1 MHEALENHGSVL
13 RKLVLGIAA
22 LVGLALGISLARI
35 WAWNPSR
42 LSREAQRELGRT
54 LGCRFEAQ
62 KVEVL
67 AFPRPQV
74 VWSRCRLVWD
84 RGTTAQVRELR
95 LWPALAAMVAGEV
108 VLGSVE
114 LSGVELQ
121 AGKAGDLMGTMSRV
135 AEGRGR
141 GFPDM
146 SLRDASVL
154 VAGASGREV
163 VLRSLRGSLVRGLRS
178 ARISLGFDL
187 ELPQSGSALHGVAL
201 EGSLQKGSLV
211 VRRLS
216 LGELGVG
223 AVVVWLSPTV
233 EAGTWGFRLQGEG
246 LYLNALRPLAMGLAP
261 DLLQVKELFHRVKGG
276 RLNHLRLEVQG
287 RTRDGAL
294 EFLQARMRGELE
306 AGEMLLPEPL
316 GSLRSASGSMLV
328 SHGFLELSSLAGS
341 MDGGRIRGGS
351 LRMHLVDPMAPLH
364 LEAELE
370 ADLQNIPTLLES
382 WPQGAALR
390 GQMRDLYR
398 VRGEA
403 SGRILVDGSRDSPRL
418 GLRLGEL
425 RLFARHREIPYAVE
439 IQGGTLELSPEG
451 IILDRLR
458 GTVGSSSFSEL
469 SGILDPQGEGW
480 MDLRLGEGTLE
491 LEEVWSWLGDRLQR
505 LVPSWELE
513 SVEGRLLIQEG
524 RISGPLRAVENWEGN
539 LTAKLEA
546 QAWCGPLGGILRI
559 SGAQM
564 EFKRDLASIK
574 EAKLELPGGDLH
586 LEGELAGWLPE
597 VKNTKLELRGTLGR
611 SALALVWDVV
621 SQATRTK
628 WRIPEELEAN
638 PMRLAIGEDRLE
650 ISGKMLL
657 DRVLELH
664 LDLVREGGDIQVKQL
679 RFRAPSS
686 HASMWLALGEKG
698 GRLSFEGDLLGGTL
712 ELLVGENPLGQGRI
726 QGNFRAS
733 WSGTGAGALELE
745 AELLARDIP
754 LWSLGMGQLSL
765 LEGSLKGRGGV
776 LEAENVRL
784 EWNGREIHLEAKGQ
798 LSQEGLEWEGIMESA
813 TLDWQTIL
821 EMAERLANLPELAR
835 KGTLGIRLGEL
846 ALAGVSASPFHADLE
861 LEAGGAR
868 LRVRQTSAC
877 NAGFSGTVDL
887 SGGGEWVLYPIARG
901 ASLVGLLSCL
911 GLHPETVEGRV
922 DFQGELRGRELA
934 PGFLESLR
942 GNIEAV
948 LLQGSFRGGLV
959 LERLFKQ
966 LEHRRDLGYWLGS
979 IGSKGISFSRV
990 ILQGSLREG
999 LLDIHDGRLQGPDAL
1014 AVGQGKVDLVTGEL
1028 DVQVLAA
1035 VRQGGRKGS
1044 GQEAEVLLGIK
1055 IVGDLLDPKV
1065 WEVGPQGVSSSL
1077 MSRIRTLHLKEKS
1090 VLEKSRSGKA
1100 DLKK

>member
-13 RKLVLGIAA
+13 RKLLLGIAA
-22 LVGLALGISLARI
+22 VVGLALGVSLARI
-35 WAWNPSR
+35 WAWDPSR

-74 VWSRCRLVWD
+74 VWSRCKLVWE
-84 RGTTAQVRELR
+84 RGTTAQVGQLR
-95 LWPALAAMVAGEV
+95 LQPALAAMVAGEV
-108 VLGSVE
+108 VVGSME
-114 LSGVELQ
+114 ISGVALQ
-121 AGKAGDLMGTMSRV
+121 AGKAGDLVGTMSRV
-135 AEGRGR
+135 AERWGG

-163 VLRSLRGSLVRGLRS
+163 VLRSLSGSLVRSLGS

-187 ELPQSGSALHGVAL
+187 ELPGSGGAVHRVAL

-216 LGELGVG
+216 LGELRVG
-223 AVVVWLSPTV
+223 PVVVGPSPTV
-233 EAGTWGFRLQGEG
+233 EEGTWGVRVQGAE
-246 LYLNALRPLAMGLAP
+246 LYLNSLRPLAMGLAP
-261 DLLQVKELFHRVKGG
+261 DVLQLKELSHRVKGG
-276 RLNHLRLEVQG
+276 RFNHLRLEVQG
-287 RTRDGAL
+287 RARDGAL

-306 AGEMLLPEPL
+306 AGEVLLPEPL
-316 GSLRSASGSMLV
+316 GTLRSASGNMLI

-341 MDGGRIRGGS
+341 MDGGRIRGGR
-351 LRMHLVDPMAPLH
+351 LRMHLVDPKAPFH

-370 ADLQNIPTLLES
+370 ADLQNIPRLLES

-390 GQMRDLYR
+390 GKIRDLYR
-398 VRGEA
+398 VRGKA
-403 SGRILVDGSRDSPRL
+403 SGRILVDGSKDSPKL

-425 RLFARHREIPYAVE
+425 RLFARHRAIPYPVE
-439 IQGGTLELSPEG
+439 IQGGALELSPEG
-451 IILDRLR
+451 IMLDKLK
-458 GTVGSSSFSEL
+458 GAVGSSSFSEL
-469 SGILDPQGEGW
+469 SGILDPQAEEW
-480 MDLRLGEGTLE
+480 MDLRFGEGTLE
-491 LEEVWSWLGDRLQR
+491 LEEVWSWLGDRLQG

-539 LTAKLEA
+539 LRARLEA
-546 QAWCGPLGGILRI
+546 QARCGPLGGILRI

-564 EFKRDLASIK
+564 EFKRDFASIK
-574 EAKLELPGGDLH
+574 GAKLELPGGDLH

-597 VKNTKLELRGTLGR
+597 VKNTKLELSGTLGR
-611 SALALVWDVV
+611 SALALVWDAV
-621 SQATRTK
+621 SQATRAK

-638 PMRLAIGEDRLE
+638 PVRLEIGEDRLE

-664 LDLVREGGDIQVKQL
+664 LDLVREGGDMQVKQL
-679 RFRAPSS
+679 RIRDPSS
-686 HASMWLALGEKG
+686 RASMWFELGEKG
-698 GRLSFEGDLLGGTL
+698 GRLSFEGDLQGGTL
-712 ELLVGENPLGQGRI
+712 ELLVGENPLGQGRV

-733 WSGTGAGALELE
+733 WSGTGAGPLELE

-754 LWSLGMGQLSL
+754 LWSLGMGQMSL

-776 LEAENVRL
+776 LEAEHVRL
-784 EWNGREIHLEAKGQ
+784 EWNGKEIHLGAKGR
-798 LSQEGLEWEGIMESA
+798 LSQEGLEWEGIVESA
-813 TLDWQTIL
+813 TLDWQIIL
-821 EMAERLANLPELAR
+821 EMAERLAHLPKLAR

-861 LEAGGAR
+861 LEAEGVR
-868 LRVRQTSAC
+868 LRVRQASAC
-877 NAGFSGTVDL
+877 NVGFSGTVDL
-887 SGGGEWVLYPIARG
+887 LGGGEWVLYPIARG
-901 ASLVGLLSCL
+901 ASLVGILSCL
-911 GLHPETVEGRV
+911 GLQPDTVEGRV
-922 DFQGELRGRELA
+922 DLQGQLRGRELA

-942 GNIEAV
+942 GKIEAV

-959 LERLFKQ
+959 LDRLLKQ
-966 LEHRRDLGYWLGS
+966 LEHRRSLGAWFGS

-990 ILQGSLREG
+990 ILEGSLREG
-999 LLDIHDGRLQGPDAL
+999 LLDIHDARLQGPDAL

-1028 DVQVLAA
+1028 EVQVLAA
-1035 VRQGGRKGS
+1035 VRQGKRKGL

-1055 IVGDLLDPKV
+1055 ILGDLLDPKV

-1077 MSRIRTLHLKEKS
+1077 MSRIRTLPREEKS
-1090 VLEKSRSGKA
+1090 VLEKSRPARA